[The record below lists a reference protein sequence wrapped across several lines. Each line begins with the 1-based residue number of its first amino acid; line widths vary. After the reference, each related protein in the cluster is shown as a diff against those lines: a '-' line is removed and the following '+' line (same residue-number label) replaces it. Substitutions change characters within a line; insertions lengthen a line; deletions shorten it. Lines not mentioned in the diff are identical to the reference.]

1 MSGFRFHG
9 EIRISMSPAFGPPA
23 APATP
28 AGLRTRP
35 AHRGGHRWIALF
47 LVLAALL
54 GTGAATPTGGAEAR
68 PATAAPASDP
78 GTETYEPAA
87 PATGLPP
94 RPRRHATG
102 LPSGRP
108 LLRHLGGRRPHRA
121 PGPAPVPGPRG
132 EAPRCVVMRC

>member
-1 MSGFRFHG
+1 
-9 EIRISMSPAFGPPA
+9 MSPTSGPPA

-35 AHRGGHRWIALF
+35 AHRGGHRWIALL

-54 GTGAATPTGGAEAR
+54 GAGAATSTGGAEAR
-68 PATAAPASDP
+68 SATAAPAPDP
-78 GTETYEPAA
+78 GTETYEPTA
-87 PATGLPP
+87 PVTGLPP

-102 LPSGRP
+102 LYSGRP
-108 LLRHLGGRRPHRA
+108 PLPHHGGRRPPRTPA
-121 PGPAPVPGPRG
+121 PAPVPGPRG